1 MGKVIE
7 AEARFLA
14 KRKKP
19 PVDYEKVKKEV
30 EALRNKL
37 QAESTNEEIRKLI
50 DEYKLTHGIM
60 KDKNGR
66 WVQCLV

>member
-14 KRKKP
+14 KRKNP

-37 QAESTNEEIRKLI
+37 RAESTNEEIRKLI
-50 DEYKLTHGIM
+50 DEYKLAYGIM

-66 WVQCLV
+66 WVQI

>member
-1 MGKVIE
+1 MGKVIDARERFQRVKQKSE
-7 AEARFLA
+7 AEFL
-14 KRKKP
+14 R
-19 PVDYEKVKKEV
+19 
-30 EALRNKL
+30 KL